1 MDRAKQF
8 MPYSPLKG
16 FYELIHEK
24 EIIPQERMELSEEK
38 YDELNCKINNIK
50 KGDVLKIKWYKEK
63 GYIETL
69 GKVSNI
75 DLETGF
81 IVIIKEKINIED
93 IVEIEV

>member
-50 KGDVLKIKWYKEK
+50 KVM
-63 GYIETL
+63 
-69 GKVSNI
+69 
-75 DLETGF
+75 F
-81 IVIIKEKINIED
+81 
-93 IVEIEV
+93 